1 MSQKQRRRFTISF
14 KLKVVN
20 TYLKN
25 KNYTLTARK
34 FNLTRKMVRNW
45 VKNFENLKEV
55 KHKLEGNKNIFNF

>member
-1 MSQKQRRRFTISF
+1 MSQKQRRRFSISF

-45 VKNFENLKEV
+45 VKNFEKLKEV
-55 KHKLEGNKNIFNF
+55 KHRR